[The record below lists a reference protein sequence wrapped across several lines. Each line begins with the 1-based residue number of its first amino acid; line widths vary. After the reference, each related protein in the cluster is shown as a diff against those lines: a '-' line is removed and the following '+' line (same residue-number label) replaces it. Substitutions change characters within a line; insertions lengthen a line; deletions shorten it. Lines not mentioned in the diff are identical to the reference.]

1 MMLNSLVLASGNAG
15 KIKEFEAL
23 FAPLG
28 VKLISQKRLNIPD
41 APEPHATFVENALA
55 KARHASALSGLP
67 ALADDSGLC
76 VHALNGEPG
85 VHSARYAQVLDG
97 PRSDAAN
104 NEKLLTVLRGVTD
117 RRAWYVAVLVLVTRP
132 DDPQPVIAQANWRGE
147 IVDQARG
154 ANGFGYDP
162 YFYLKEEGCCAAE
175 LAPEKK
181 NAVSHRGMAM
191 RELVT
196 QLRQAGMLA

>member
-1 MMLNSLVLASGNAG
+1 MMLKSLVLASGNAG

-28 VKLISQKRLNIPD
+28 VTLISQKSLNIPD

-76 VHALNGEPG
+76 VHALGGEPG

-104 NEKLLTVLRGVTD
+104 NEKLLTVLRDVTD
-117 RRAWYVAVLVLVTRP
+117 RRAWYVAVLVLVMRP
-132 DDPQPVIAQANWRGE
+132 EDPQPVIAQANWSGE

-154 ANGFGYDP
+154 VNGFGYDP
-162 YFYLKEEGCCAAE
+162 YFFLKEEGCCAAE

-181 NAVSHRGMAM
+181 NAISHRGLAM
-191 RELVT
+191 RELVA

>member
-1 MMLNSLVLASGNAG
+1 MLNSLVLASGNAG

-28 VKLISQKRLNIPD
+28 VKLISQKSLNIPD

-76 VHALNGEPG
+76 VHALDGEPG

-132 DDPQPVIAQANWRGE
+132 DDPQPVIAQANWPGE

-154 ANGFGYDP
+154 SNGFGYDP
-162 YFYLKEEGCCAAE
+162 YFFLKEEGCCAAE

-191 RELVT
+191 RELVS

>member
-1 MMLNSLVLASGNAG
+1 MLKDLVLASGNAG

-28 VKLISQKRLNIPD
+28 VTLISQKSLNIPD

-76 VHALNGEPG
+76 VHALGGEPG

-104 NEKLLTVLRGVTD
+104 NEKLLTVLRDVTD

-132 DDPQPVIAQANWRGE
+132 DDPQPIIAQANWSGE

-154 ANGFGYDP
+154 VNGFGYDP
-162 YFYLKEEGCCAAE
+162 YFFLKEEGCCAAE

-181 NAVSHRGMAM
+181 NAISHRGLAM
-191 RELVT
+191 LELVA

>member
-1 MMLNSLVLASGNAG
+1 MMLSSLVLASGNAG

-28 VKLISQKRLNIPD
+28 VKLISQKSLNIPD

-76 VHALNGEPG
+76 VHALDGEPG
-85 VHSARYAQVLDG
+85 VHSARFAQVLDG

-132 DDPQPVIAQANWRGE
+132 DDPQPVIAQANWHGE

-154 ANGFGYDP
+154 DNGFGYDP
-162 YFYLKEEGCCAAE
+162 YFFLKEEGCCVAE
-175 LAPEKK
+175 LAPQKK
-181 NAVSHRGMAM
+181 NAISHRGMAM
-191 RELVT
+191 RELIA
-196 QLRQAGMLA
+196 QLRLAGMLA

>member
-1 MMLNSLVLASGNAG
+1 MLSSLVLASGNAG

-28 VKLISQKRLNIPD
+28 VKLISQKSLNIPD

-76 VHALNGEPG
+76 VHALGGEPG

-104 NEKLLTVLRGVTD
+104 NEKLLTVLRDVTD
-117 RRAWYVAVLVLVTRP
+117 RRAWYVAVLVLVMRP
-132 DDPQPVIAQANWRGE
+132 DDPQPVIAQANWSGE

-154 ANGFGYDP
+154 DNGFGYDP
-162 YFYLKEEGCCAAE
+162 YFFLKEEGCCVAAR
-175 LAPEKK
+175 APQKK
-181 NAVSHRGMAM
+181 NAISPRGMAM
-191 RELVT
+191 RELVA

>member
-1 MMLNSLVLASGNAG
+1 MLTSLVLASGNAG

-28 VKLISQKRLNIPD
+28 VKLISQKSLNIPD

-76 VHALNGEPG
+76 VHALGGEPG

-104 NEKLLTVLRGVTD
+104 NEKLLTVLRDVTD
-117 RRAWYVAVLVLVTRP
+117 RRAWYVAVLVLVMRP
-132 DDPQPVIAQANWRGE
+132 DDPQPVIAQANWCGE
-147 IVDQARG
+147 IVDHARG
-154 ANGFGYDP
+154 VNGFGYDP
-162 YFYLKEEGCCAAE
+162 YFFLKKEGCCAAE

-181 NAVSHRGMAM
+181 NAISHRGLAM

>member
-1 MMLNSLVLASGNAG
+1 MFSSLVLASGNAG

-28 VKLISQKRLNIPD
+28 VKLISQKSLNIPD

-76 VHALNGEPG
+76 VHALGGEPG

-104 NEKLLTVLRGVTD
+104 NEKLLTVLRDVTD
-117 RRAWYVAVLVLVTRP
+117 RRAWYVAVLVLVMRP
-132 DDPQPVIAQANWRGE
+132 DDPQPVIAQANWSGE

-154 ANGFGYDP
+154 DNGFGYDP
-162 YFYLKEEGCCAAE
+162 YFFLKEEGCCVAE
-175 LAPEKK
+175 LAPQKK
-181 NAVSHRGMAM
+181 NAISHRGMAM
-191 RELVT
+191 RELVA

>member
-1 MMLNSLVLASGNAG
+1 MMLNTLVLASGNAG

-28 VKLISQKRLNIPD
+28 VKLISQKSLNIPD

-76 VHALNGEPG
+76 VHALGGEPG

-104 NEKLLTVLRGVTD
+104 NEKLITVLRGVTD
-117 RRAWYVAVLVLVTRP
+117 RRAWYVAVLVLVMGP
-132 DDPQPVIAQANWRGE
+132 EDPQPVIAQANWTGE

-154 ANGFGYDP
+154 VNGFGYDP
-162 YFYLKEEGCCAAE
+162 HFFLKQEGCCAAE
-175 LAPEKK
+175 LAPDKK

-191 RELVT
+191 RGLVT
-196 QLRQAGMLA
+196 QLRQAGMLD

>member
-1 MMLNSLVLASGNAG
+1 MLKDLVLASGNAG

-28 VKLISQKRLNIPD
+28 VTLISQKSLNIPD

-76 VHALNGEPG
+76 VHALGGEPG

-104 NEKLLTVLRGVTD
+104 NEKLLTVLRDVTD
-117 RRAWYVAVLVLVTRP
+117 RRAWYVAVLVLVMRP
-132 DDPQPVIAQANWRGE
+132 DDPQPVIAQANWSGE

-154 ANGFGYDP
+154 VNGFGYDP
-162 YFYLKEEGCCAAE
+162 YFFLKEEGCCAAE

-181 NAVSHRGMAM
+181 NAISHRGLAM
-191 RELVT
+191 RELVA

>member
-1 MMLNSLVLASGNAG
+1 MLSSLVLASGNAG

-28 VKLISQKRLNIPD
+28 VKLISQKSLNIPD

-76 VHALNGEPG
+76 VHALDGEPG
-85 VHSARYAQVLDG
+85 VHSARFAQVLDG

-132 DDPQPVIAQANWRGE
+132 DDPQPVIAQANWHGE

-154 ANGFGYDP
+154 GNGFGYDP
-162 YFYLKEEGCCAAE
+162 YFFLKEEGCCVAE

-181 NAVSHRGMAM
+181 NAISHRGLAM
-191 RELVT
+191 RELVA

>member
-1 MMLNSLVLASGNAG
+1 MMLSSLVLASGNAG
-15 KIKEFEAL
+15 KIKEFGAL

-28 VKLISQKRLNIPD
+28 VKLISQKSLNIPD

-76 VHALNGEPG
+76 VHALDGEPG
-85 VHSARYAQVLDG
+85 VHSARFAQVLDG

-132 DDPQPVIAQANWRGE
+132 DDPQPVIAQANWHGE

-154 ANGFGYDP
+154 DNGFGYDP
-162 YFYLKEEGCCAAE
+162 YFFLKEEGCCVAE
-175 LAPEKK
+175 LAPQKK
-181 NAVSHRGMAM
+181 NAISHRGMAM
-191 RELVT
+191 RELVA

>member
-1 MMLNSLVLASGNAG
+1 MMLSSLVLASGNAG

-28 VKLISQKRLNIPD
+28 VKLISQKSLNIPD

-76 VHALNGEPG
+76 VHALDGEPG

-104 NEKLLTVLRGVTD
+104 NEKLLTVLRGMTD

-132 DDPQPVIAQANWRGE
+132 DDPQPVIAQANWHGE

-154 ANGFGYDP
+154 GNGFGYDP
-162 YFYLKEEGCCAAE
+162 YFFLKEEGCCVAE

-181 NAVSHRGMAM
+181 NAISHRGLAM
-191 RELVT
+191 RELIA
-196 QLRQAGMLA
+196 QLRLAGMLA

>member
-1 MMLNSLVLASGNAG
+1 MMLSSLVLASGNAG

-28 VKLISQKRLNIPD
+28 VKLISQKSLNIPD

-67 ALADDSGLC
+67 TLADDSGLC
-76 VHALNGEPG
+76 VHALDGEPG
-85 VHSARYAQVLDG
+85 VHSARFAQVLDG

-132 DDPQPVIAQANWRGE
+132 DDPQPVIAQANWHGE

-154 ANGFGYDP
+154 DNGFGYDP
-162 YFYLKEEGCCAAE
+162 YFFLKEEGCCVAE
-175 LAPEKK
+175 LAPQKK
-181 NAVSHRGMAM
+181 NAISHRGMAM
-191 RELVT
+191 RELVA

>member
-1 MMLNSLVLASGNAG
+1 MMLSSLVLASGNAG

-28 VKLISQKRLNIPD
+28 VKLISQKSLNIPD

-76 VHALNGEPG
+76 VHALDGEPG

-104 NEKLLTVLRGVTD
+104 NEKLLTVLRGMTD
-117 RRAWYVAVLVLVTRP
+117 RRAWYVAVLVLVMRP

-154 ANGFGYDP
+154 GNGFGYDP
-162 YFYLKEEGCCAAE
+162 YFFLKEEGCCAAE
-175 LAPEKK
+175 LSPEKK
-181 NAVSHRGMAM
+181 NAISHRGLAM

-196 QLRQAGMLA
+196 QLRLAGMLA